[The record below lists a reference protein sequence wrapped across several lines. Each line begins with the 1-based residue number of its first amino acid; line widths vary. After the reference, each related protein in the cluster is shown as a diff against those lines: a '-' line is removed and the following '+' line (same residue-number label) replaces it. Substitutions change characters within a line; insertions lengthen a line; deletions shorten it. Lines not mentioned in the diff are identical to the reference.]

1 MKMVVW
7 LILTAFAALAA
18 GAGAALG
25 LKNWKD
31 SAAQKSAAL
40 EAKRIFESAKKEAQE
55 QKRLRLLEA
64 ENEAHKKR
72 SEWEKET
79 KQRNSELQRLERRL
93 IQREENLDRKIEGI
107 DQKERQ
113 LQEKE
118 KEAARLKEE
127 LQQIKDQEIQKL
139 ESLAGVTADEAK
151 SLLLKSLDNE
161 VKHEKAL
168 LIRKAEQDTKQEIE
182 NRTREIIVNAIQR
195 YTADYTAET
204 TVSIVALPNDEMKGR
219 IIGKEGRNVRVLEML
234 TGVDLIIDDTPET
247 VIVSAFDPVRREVA
261 RLTLEKLIQDG
272 RIHPARIEEMVAKAQ
287 KEVESKIKEAG
298 EGACLE
304 TGVTGLHPDLV
315 KLLGQLRYRT
325 SYSQNVLKHSVEV
338 AFMAATIAAELGIN
352 VEKAKR
358 AGLLHDIG
366 KAVSA
371 DVEGPHAV
379 IGGNILLKYNEDPDV
394 IHGVA
399 GHHYD
404 EEPRNA
410 FPILIATSDA
420 ISASR
425 PGARRETVEK
435 YLKRLEKLEK
445 VANSFEGVDRCYAI
459 QAGREV
465 RIIVKPDKIN
475 DDAAWELARNVSKKI
490 QDEMEYPGQ
499 IKVTVIRETRAIEY
513 AK

>member
-1 MKMVVW
+1 MKM
-7 LILTAFAALAA
+7 LTIILTIVISLAA
-18 GAGAALG
+18 GAGAALVI
-25 LKNWKD
+25 KEKKD
-31 SAAQKSAAL
+31 SARLKTASSD
-40 EAKRIFESAKKEAQE
+40 AKTIVDNAKKEAQE
-55 QKRLRLLEA
+55 QKRLKLLEA

-72 SEWEKET
+72 SEWERET

-93 IQREENLDRKIEGI
+93 IQREENLERKLEGI
-107 DQKERQ
+107 EQKEKL

-118 KEAARLKEE
+118 KEASRIKEE
-127 LQQIKDQEIQKL
+127 LQQIKLQEIQKL
-139 ESLAGVTADEAK
+139 ETIAGVTADEAK

-161 VKHEKAL
+161 IKHEKAL

-182 NRTREIIVNAIQR
+182 SRTREIIVNAIQR
-195 YTADYTAET
+195 YTADHTAET
-204 TVSIVALPNDEMKGR
+204 TVSIVPLPNDEMKGR

-247 VIVSAFDPVRREVA
+247 VVVSAFDPVRREIA

-287 KEVESKIKEAG
+287 KEVENRIKEAG
-298 EGACLE
+298 ESACLE
-304 TGVTGLHPDLV
+304 TGITGLHPDLV

-325 SYSQNVLKHSVEV
+325 SYSQNVLKHSIEV

-371 DVEGPHAV
+371 EVEGPHAV
-379 IGGNILLKYNEDPDV
+379 IGGNILTKYNEDPDV

-410 FPILIATSDA
+410 FPILIATCDA

-445 VANSFEGVDRCYAI
+445 VANSFEGIEKCFAI
-459 QAGREV
+459 QAGREI

>member
-1 MKMVVW
+1 M
-7 LILTAFAALAA
+7 LTIILTIVISLAA
-18 GAGAALG
+18 GAGAALVI
-25 LKNWKD
+25 KEKKD
-31 SAAQKSAAL
+31 SARLKTASSD
-40 EAKRIFESAKKEAQE
+40 AKTIVDNAKKEAQE
-55 QKRLRLLEA
+55 QKRLKLLEA

-72 SEWEKET
+72 SEWERET

-93 IQREENLDRKIEGI
+93 IQREENLERKLEGI
-107 DQKERQ
+107 EQKEKL

-118 KEAARLKEE
+118 KEASRIKEE
-127 LQQIKDQEIQKL
+127 LQQIKLQEIQKL
-139 ESLAGVTADEAK
+139 ETIAGVTADEAK

-161 VKHEKAL
+161 IKHEKAL

-182 NRTREIIVNAIQR
+182 SRTREIIVNAIQR
-195 YTADYTAET
+195 YTADHTAET
-204 TVSIVALPNDEMKGR
+204 TVSIVPLPNDEMKGR

-247 VIVSAFDPVRREVA
+247 VVVSAFDPVRREIA

-287 KEVESKIKEAG
+287 KEVENRIKEAG
-298 EGACLE
+298 ESACLE
-304 TGVTGLHPDLV
+304 TGITGLHPDLV

-325 SYSQNVLKHSVEV
+325 SYSQNVLKHSIEV

-371 DVEGPHAV
+371 EVEGPHAV
-379 IGGNILLKYNEDPDV
+379 IGGNILTKYNEDPDV

-410 FPILIATSDA
+410 FPILIATCDA

-445 VANSFEGVDRCYAI
+445 VANSFEGIEKCFAI
-459 QAGREV
+459 QAGREI